1 MGTKIIVK
9 SGYIRNQT
17 HQENVLRYAGN
28 KIEAQLAV
36 LEDGSTVELGARDR
50 LEPEEQVSKV
60 QLTLENGWVVSL
72 TPERYQRKIWEQT
85 RVCREQEI
93 RWDGETNRNFS
104 AKGYLKYI
112 AHRPS
117 VEKIQDCTHGLFN
130 LNGASDLEAELE
142 RLRRYENNV
151 MWSHIIS
158 LEREDAQRMGFD
170 NRAAWETLVRAK
182 APEIARIYN
191 ISLKNLVV
199 NAAYHDKDHHPHLHL
214 YFYSTDPKEG
224 IVKSPQAASAHLKS
238 LFFNE
243 IFKEDTAWIKAEK
256 TDRRDQLE
264 ERMGQLLREM
274 NKRSYRPPQ
283 EVCQKLLELSSR
295 LQDVQGKNVYAYQ
308 SQEIKGMVD
317 ELVKALIQEDRHL
330 GEIFQHYLDSQWAL
344 VSQYQEDPKKIEA
357 RMEEFVKDFYHPKP
371 AQRGK
376 PGSGGRAVLHNE
388 VLRFAKTLTEQL
400 FEGELETPQ
409 PKPFKKKSKESPE
422 DELRAAVYQSM
433 RDLVQEDKEDLIPL
447 WKSLEQDE
455 FADSYRYAS
464 LEAKQEVG
472 KFLEALTEDEEFGE
486 ILQRYLESQQR
497 KTEGVSLEELFEK
510 FLRPG
515 KKDPHS
521 IQDSVVRFA
530 KKLEEQRAVILH
542 NRDLFFALT
551 KAAQDPDPE
560 SPLLLK
566 IYQLSQTLKG
576 LPPSEIGYK
585 LVDEKIQE
593 QTNALLL
600 EFFQSDG
607 GLGEIPKPVRNR
619 LLNPDKLTPLTFQ
632 NTLLRFAKKLEI
644 HQAVTG
650 WKGQLFMALVEA
662 AHSGQESPLWPA
674 LERLETALREKPAEK
689 VSYYKVKP
697 ETRDEATGILRYL
710 LAEADLPG
718 WIKDELLHPDEL
730 TPTSLQ
736 NQILRFAARLTL
748 HKEAAEHSQR
758 LYELL
763 SNLEELSPEA
773 MEKLEELAKWLGAQP
788 EDASYQTMENQE
800 EFHKLLKEWLDLV
813 EIEPSEEFEKAMMEP
828 DELTPITL
836 QNQMFR
842 FAARLQENQAIQRI
856 GPNLRKALRN
866 ALKNPESPLLERLEH
881 LHELLGRPS
890 EKTRYRDVE
899 ETAKKEI
906 QEILE
911 EFFKECPDLSEEM
924 KKALLHPDQL
934 TPDTLQSQVFRFAA
948 RLREHQAVQQLSP
961 ALYRDFMDMIRSK
974 GIPTKSKRRLE
985 RLSQQVKDL
994 PKDTWY
1000 RDLEETVK
1008 KEIQELLEEF
1018 LEGHQEIPAEIRQE
1032 LLHPDKFSPKTLLES
1047 ILGFARYLDTYK
1059 LEGEWNHPLFL
1070 GLLET
1075 LERKHP
1081 LHQEMMEL
1089 SHLLKSSPNFSFR
1102 ELPLEIRERIEK
1114 VIEHLLDNPQIDQE
1128 KLRDLLSQQDG
1139 PMGLQRCVVGFLRQ
1153 YDVYLK
1159 ERQKRISRYIAS
1171 MLARACA
1178 RSLLGLAGG
1187 SSLYHGRGFR
1197 KRGPYRN
1204 YIREDPREGPMEWEP

>member
-85 RVCREQEI
+85 RVCQEQEI

-170 NRAAWETLVRAK
+170 NRAAWEALVRAK

-472 KFLEALTEDEEFGE
+472 KFLEALTEDEEFNE

-566 IYQLSQTLKG
+566 IYQMSQTLKG

-800 EFHKLLKEWLDLV
+800 EFHKLLKEWLGLV
-813 EIEPSEEFEKAMMEP
+813 GIEPSEEFEKAMMEP

-836 QNQMFR
+836 QNQM
-842 FAARLQENQAIQRI
+842 
-856 GPNLRKALRN
+856 
-866 ALKNPESPLLERLEH
+866 
-881 LHELLGRPS
+881 
-890 EKTRYRDVE
+890 
-899 ETAKKEI
+899 
-906 QEILE
+906 
-911 EFFKECPDLSEEM
+911 
-924 KKALLHPDQL
+924 
-934 TPDTLQSQVFRFAA
+934 FRFAA

-1000 RDLEETVK
+1000 KDLEETVK

-1089 SHLLKSSPNFSFR
+1089 SHLLKSSPDLSFR
-1102 ELPLEIRERIEK
+1102 ELPLETQERIEK

>member
-85 RVCREQEI
+85 RVCQEQEI

-142 RLRRYENNV
+142 QLRRYENNV

-214 YFYSTDPKEG
+214 HFYSTDPKEG

-409 PKPFKKKSKESPE
+409 PKLFKKKSKESPE

-472 KFLEALTEDEEFGE
+472 KFLEALTEDEEFNE

-530 KKLEEQRAVILH
+530 KKLEEQRAVIQH

-551 KAAQDPDPE
+551 KAAQDPE

-650 WKGQLFMALVEA
+650 WKGQLFMALAEA
-662 AHSGQESPLWPA
+662 AHSGQESPLWSA

-800 EFHKLLKEWLDLV
+800 EFHKLLKEWLGLV
-813 EIEPSEEFEKAMMEP
+813 GIEPSEEFEKAMMEP

-836 QNQMFR
+836 QNQM
-842 FAARLQENQAIQRI
+842 
-856 GPNLRKALRN
+856 
-866 ALKNPESPLLERLEH
+866 
-881 LHELLGRPS
+881 
-890 EKTRYRDVE
+890 
-899 ETAKKEI
+899 
-906 QEILE
+906 
-911 EFFKECPDLSEEM
+911 
-924 KKALLHPDQL
+924 
-934 TPDTLQSQVFRFAA
+934 FRFAA

-1000 RDLEETVK
+1000 KDLEETVK

-1089 SHLLKSSPNFSFR
+1089 SHLLKSSPDLSFR
-1102 ELPLEIRERIEK
+1102 ELPLETQERIEK

-1178 RSLLGLAGG
+1178 RSLLGLARG
-1187 SSLYHGRGFR
+1187 SSLYRGRGFR

>member
-85 RVCREQEI
+85 RVCQEQEI

-142 RLRRYENNV
+142 QLRRYENNV

-214 YFYSTDPKEG
+214 HFYSTDPKEG

-409 PKPFKKKSKESPE
+409 PKLFKKKSKESPE

-472 KFLEALTEDEEFGE
+472 KFLEALTEDEEFNE

-530 KKLEEQRAVILH
+530 KKLEEQRAVIQH

-551 KAAQDPDPE
+551 KAAQDPE

-650 WKGQLFMALVEA
+650 WKGQLFMALAEA

-800 EFHKLLKEWLDLV
+800 EFHKLLKEWLGLV
-813 EIEPSEEFEKAMMEP
+813 GIEPSEEFEKAMMEP

-836 QNQMFR
+836 QNQM
-842 FAARLQENQAIQRI
+842 
-856 GPNLRKALRN
+856 
-866 ALKNPESPLLERLEH
+866 
-881 LHELLGRPS
+881 
-890 EKTRYRDVE
+890 
-899 ETAKKEI
+899 
-906 QEILE
+906 
-911 EFFKECPDLSEEM
+911 
-924 KKALLHPDQL
+924 
-934 TPDTLQSQVFRFAA
+934 FRFAA

-1000 RDLEETVK
+1000 KDLEETVK

-1089 SHLLKSSPNFSFR
+1089 SHLLKSSPDLSFR
-1102 ELPLEIRERIEK
+1102 ELPLETQERIEK

-1178 RSLLGLAGG
+1178 RSLLGLARG
-1187 SSLYHGRGFR
+1187 SSLYRGRGFR

>member
-85 RVCREQEI
+85 RVCQEQEI

-472 KFLEALTEDEEFGE
+472 KFLEALTEDEEFNE

-566 IYQLSQTLKG
+566 IYQMSQTLKG

-650 WKGQLFMALVEA
+650 WKGQLFMALAEA

-800 EFHKLLKEWLDLV
+800 EFHKLLKEWLGLV
-813 EIEPSEEFEKAMMEP
+813 GIEPSEEFEKAMMEP

-836 QNQMFR
+836 QNQM
-842 FAARLQENQAIQRI
+842 
-856 GPNLRKALRN
+856 
-866 ALKNPESPLLERLEH
+866 
-881 LHELLGRPS
+881 
-890 EKTRYRDVE
+890 
-899 ETAKKEI
+899 
-906 QEILE
+906 
-911 EFFKECPDLSEEM
+911 
-924 KKALLHPDQL
+924 
-934 TPDTLQSQVFRFAA
+934 FRFAA

-1000 RDLEETVK
+1000 KDLEETVK

-1089 SHLLKSSPNFSFR
+1089 SHLLKSSPDLSFR

>member
-85 RVCREQEI
+85 RVCQEQEI
-93 RWDGETNRNFS
+93 RWEGETNRSFS

-142 RLRRYENNV
+142 QLRRYENNV

-800 EFHKLLKEWLDLV
+800 EFHKLLKEWLGLV
-813 EIEPSEEFEKAMMEP
+813 GIEPSEEFEKAMMEP

-836 QNQMFR
+836 QNQM
-842 FAARLQENQAIQRI
+842 
-856 GPNLRKALRN
+856 
-866 ALKNPESPLLERLEH
+866 
-881 LHELLGRPS
+881 
-890 EKTRYRDVE
+890 
-899 ETAKKEI
+899 
-906 QEILE
+906 
-911 EFFKECPDLSEEM
+911 
-924 KKALLHPDQL
+924 
-934 TPDTLQSQVFRFAA
+934 FRFAA

-1000 RDLEETVK
+1000 KDLEETVK